1 MAGDAFAA
9 INSTAGAAAP
19 KTQIGLLAAT
29 VRARVR
35 GFRVGNTAAT
45 TAGGNRF
52 VLNAVSTAGTKTD
65 ITAANTKLDGNSA
78 SPITV
83 ASSTYTAEP
92 TSGASIEDIGFDR
105 VGTYILWYPP
115 GSEPF
120 VVTTGRL
127 ALQKTVGTETDVLA
141 ATLTWDEQ

>member
-1 MAGDAFAA
+1 MAGAAFAA
-9 INSTAGAAAP
+9 IDSTAGAAAP

-35 GFRVGNTAAT
+35 GLRIGNTAAT
-45 TAGGNRF
+45 SAGGNRF

-65 ITAANTKLDGNSA
+65 ITAANTKLDPNSP

-92 TSGASIEDIGFDR
+92 TSGVTTEDFGFDR

-115 GSEPF
+115 GAEPF
-120 VVTTGRL
+120 VTGATRL
-127 ALQKTVGTETDVLA
+127 ALQKTVGSETDVLA
-141 ATLTWDEQ
+141 GTVVWSED

>member
-19 KTQIGLLAAT
+19 KTQIALLAAT

-52 VLNAVSTAGTKTD
+52 VLNAVSTAGTNTT

-83 ASSTYTAEP
+83 ATSTFTAEP
-92 TSGASIEDIGFDR
+92 TSGTTIEDIGFDR
-105 VGTYILWYPP
+105 VGTYILWSPP
-115 GSEPF
+115 GAEPF

>member
-92 TSGASIEDIGFDR
+92 TSGTTIEDIGFDR